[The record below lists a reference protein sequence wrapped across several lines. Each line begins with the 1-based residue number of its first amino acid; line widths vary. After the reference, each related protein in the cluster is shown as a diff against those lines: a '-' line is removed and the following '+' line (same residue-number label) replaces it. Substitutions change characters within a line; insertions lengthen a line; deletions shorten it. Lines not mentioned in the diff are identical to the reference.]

1 MPAGSIHCLVNLLQ
15 ASRLKYLAEA
25 FQIPVLVTNQVTTR
39 IGGDASGG
47 GDGAQQGQ
55 LQVRGC
61 GCCCAAGL
69 GVAGA
74 VSWQKPPPKCGALR
88 RKVVDSGE
96 QLRQR
101 LPRLRRSAA

>member
-1 MPAGSIHCLVNLLQ
+1 MVNPLQ

-47 GDGAQQGQ
+47 GDGAQGQ
-55 LQVRGC
+55 LQVHGC
-61 GCCCAAGL
+61 GRCCAAGL

-74 VSWQKPPPKCGALR
+74 AGWQK
-88 RKVVDSGE
+88 
-96 QLRQR
+96 
-101 LPRLRRSAA
+101 LPVQVW